1 MSWWYM
7 MRNNVGLE
15 RKESLD
21 NPIQDVSLEHLIL
34 QEERNNKL
42 SKRIDNLT
50 QFLCFYLT
58 MQNSSW
64 NWFSQLKKIIT

>member
-42 SKRIDNLT
+42 KLIFTAEENYHLNFT
-50 QFLCFYLT
+50 
-58 MQNSSW
+58 
-64 NWFSQLKKIIT
+64 